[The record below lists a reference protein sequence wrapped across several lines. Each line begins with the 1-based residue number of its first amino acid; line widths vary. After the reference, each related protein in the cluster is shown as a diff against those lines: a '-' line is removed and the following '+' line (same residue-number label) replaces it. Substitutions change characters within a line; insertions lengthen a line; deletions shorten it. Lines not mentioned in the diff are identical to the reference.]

1 MTDSSDTNSA
11 EYQEAEIINRDQYV
25 HENCDE
31 SLFRPVVTL
40 FSRGDIDGKD
50 HNSDIIENIEQP
62 MGMGSELIVPVMEE
76 KVIKKKIDEEIVIK
90 KTSKKIKSIKT
101 TTVKEPVKSIKE
113 PVKLIKEIIQMIDH
127 DDLPIQPVFND
138 ISQEPLRSVIT
149 VNEPVIDEYAL
160 ERKLKEASKKIKEK
174 TPPPIVTVDE
184 IILNKKSTKKLKSVL
199 IDSDF
204 DEPIRKPFKEKSPAV
219 EEPIKKMKKIKEN
232 FEESIITIEEPL
244 IKEPEVSV
252 TIKLKKKS
260 EKQKEEIKPKPKE
273 RTKMTKKFDD
283 DFVTIPR
290 LEKKDF
296 AIIDIEDEVEIHPPI
311 KTFSEMFKASEHFTI
326 QDNLTKNS
334 DFILKTKDKRR
345 GSDFTLIE
353 PEDEL
358 TADKPIKKLSK
369 SKEQEQFFDTS
380 ASKFDID
387 FTENLFSK
395 PLPPLESFVDS
406 LDQLNFQ
413 EDSELMNFESTIHQD
428 DHDDDEE
435 KDEIVVKTKIMK
447 YDETNLIFADCTSL
461 HGEDFGEMDLAIGGR
476 DNNSSDD
483 TEDSNSSNEK
493 KIEEVVNEKNNA
505 KNILEETLPDN
516 NQQDIKQQSTNTNNN
531 NKKKTKKKKR

>member
-40 FSRGDIDGKD
+40 FSRGDIDGKTQ
-50 HNSDIIENIEQP
+50 NSDILENIEQP
-62 MGMGSELIVPVMEE
+62 IGMGSELIVPVMEE
-76 KVIKKKIDEEIVIK
+76 KILPKKFEEEIVIK
-90 KTSKKIKSIKT
+90 TKSKNEKKIKSVK
-101 TTVKEPVKSIKE
+101 TVKEPVKPIKE
-113 PVKLIKEIIQMIDH
+113 PVKLVKEIIQFIEQ
-127 DDLPIQPVFND
+127 DDLPIQPVLSD
-138 ISQEPLRSVIT
+138 ISQEPYRSVIT
-149 VNEPVIDEYAL
+149 VNEPVIDEITL
-160 ERKLKEASKKIKEK
+160 TKKLKEASKKIKEK
-174 TPPPIVTVDE
+174 TPEPIVIDE
-184 IILNKKSTKKLKSVL
+184 IILNKKSIKKNKPILN
-199 IDSDF
+199 DSDF
-204 DEPIRKPFKEKSPAV
+204 DEPIRKLKEKSPAI
-219 EEPIKKMKKIKEN
+219 EEPIKKIKKTKET
-232 FEESIITIEEPL
+232 FEESVIKIEEPI

-252 TIKLKKKS
+252 TLKLKKKS
-260 EKQKEEIKPKPKE
+260 QQKEEIKPKVKE
-273 RTKMTKKFDD
+273 RTKLLKKFDD
-283 DFVTIPR
+283 DFVTVPR

-296 AIIDIEDEVEIHPPI
+296 AIIDIEDDDEIQPI
-311 KTFSEMFKASEHFTI
+311 KSFSEMFKASEHFTI

-334 DFILKTKDKRR
+334 DFILKTNKLEKRR
-345 GSDFTLIE
+345 DSDFTLIE
-353 PEDEL
+353 PEDEPV
-358 TADKPIKKLSK
+358 KQKLIK

-380 ASKFDID
+380 ASKFDLD
-387 FTENLFSK
+387 FTENLFSN

-413 EDSELMNFESTIHQD
+413 EDSELMNFEEK
-428 DHDDDEE
+428 EE
-435 KDEIVVKTKIMK
+435 IEVKTKIMK

-493 KIEEVVNEKNNA
+493 KLCEDEDEIGTAAADACNV
-505 KNILEETLPDN
+505 KNILETLPDN
-516 NQQDIKQQSTNTNNN
+516 NQKDIKQQSTNANNN